1 MSDQLRFG
9 LIGTGWIGRFH
20 AETLARRLPGVT
32 LVAVADPNIE
42 AARSL
47 NAPRRVCR
55 SARLDRRPGRRGRGD
70 QFPGAPPTPIWWSPR
85 RRQASMCS
93 ARSRWR

>member
-20 AETLARRLPGVT
+20 AETLARRLPDAT

-42 AARSL
+42 AANSRSTR
-47 NAPRRVCR
+47 P
-55 SARLDRRPGRRGRGD
+55 AR
-70 QFPGAPPTPIWWSPR
+70 TPI
-85 RRQASMCS
+85 
-93 ARSRWR
+93 RSS

>member
-20 AETLARRLPGVT
+20 AETLAHRLPGAT

-42 AARSL
+42 AARSTRR
-47 NAPRRVCR
+47 APRICR
-55 SARLDRRPGRRGRGD
+55 SAR
-70 QFPGAPPTPIWWSPR
+70 S
-85 RRQASMCS
+85 
-93 ARSRWR
+93 

>member
-20 AETLARRLPGVT
+20 AETLAHRLPTAT

-42 AARSL
+42 AAQSIG
-47 NAPRRVCR
+47 APQHN
-55 SARLDRRPGRRGRGD
+55 GRRT
-70 QFPGAPPTPIWWSPR
+70 Q
-85 RRQASMCS
+85 
-93 ARSRWR
+93 